1 MLYEEMMLL
10 LASGRKDS
18 KSITNEDLYQSQMA
32 MLKGFLDRGAISREQ
47 YDHSAKVLTEKIP
60 HWKT

>member
-1 MLYEEMMLL
+1 M